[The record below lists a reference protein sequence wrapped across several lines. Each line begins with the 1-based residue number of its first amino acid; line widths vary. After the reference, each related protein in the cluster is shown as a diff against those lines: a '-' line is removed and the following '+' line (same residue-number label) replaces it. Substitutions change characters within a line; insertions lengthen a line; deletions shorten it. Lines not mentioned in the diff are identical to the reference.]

1 MKELSEHFNNCLWPK
16 IISKSITNAE
26 ENLDK
31 KFAKYAEVKNLV
43 SECENKYQENLC
55 LMYENKRDWLKKI
68 YFGNFKTDE
77 DRCLDMH
84 KIAAIICRSI
94 IGCKPFSFD
103 VKKANKYKKEK
114 DLDDNLDWIIDNY
127 FINYK
132 VAVNCAFAII
142 LYDLFDR
149 LGEKSSIIES
159 NDEEIVNLIK
169 VFSEQGF
176 DMYTSSILK
185 SEHETFYKSSILN
198 LAINDSNKRDFDY
211 LGFATICF
219 QLQQSEIM
227 RQQLNTK
234 KKQA

>member
-1 MKELSEHFNNCLWPK
+1 MKELSEHFNNYLWPK

-26 ENLDK
+26 KKLDQE
-31 KFAKYAEVKNLV
+31 FTKYAKVESLV
-43 SECENKYQENLC
+43 SKCENEYLENLC
-55 LMYENKRDWLKKI
+55 LLYENKRDWLKRI
-68 YFGNFKTDE
+68 YFGNFKTNE

-84 KIAAIICRSI
+84 KIAAIICRCI

-103 VKKANKYKKEK
+103 VQKANKYKKGK

-149 LGEKSSIIES
+149 LGEKSSTIES
-159 NDEEIVNLIK
+159 NNEEIVNLIK
-169 VFSEQGF
+169 IFSKQGF
-176 DMYTSSILK
+176 DMYASSILN

-227 RQQLNTK
+227 RQQLNIKNT
-234 KKQA
+234 QA